1 MVTNVNVE
9 SIIAQ
14 KVEKE
19 NAIKEAQEKKAKFN
33 KVEFNTDHYLNT
45 RLKDGEKEKEIVIRL
60 LPFSTT
66 ELSPFKKVYVH

>member
-45 RLKDGEKEKEIVIRL
+45 RLKDG
-60 LPFSTT
+60 
-66 ELSPFKKVYVH
+66 